1 MLSADY
7 GVERPG
13 SFQMP
18 LRSRMT
24 SYLGTAVL
32 PVPRYLS
39 TAYRYGRTFPPLY
52 LGSFYSCTAV
62 LAVLNLVLV
71 QLRTKFS
78 TKFSIQL

>member
-32 PVPRYLS
+32 PVPRCLS
-39 TAYRYGRTFPPLY
+39 TAYA
-52 LGSFYSCTAV
+52 SSVVASIAV
-62 LAVLNLVLV
+62 LAVLNLVLNLV
-71 QLRTKFS
+71 HEFS
-78 TKFSIQL
+78 TVVKFK